1 MSVEVANC
9 FSPYQLKVIDLMRLV
24 KNDEQMRE
32 ICDLLSKY
40 FAKKAVEEA
49 DRLWDD
55 GKIDQAT
62 IESWKHEHMRTSH

>member
-40 FAKKAVEEA
+40 FANKAVDEA